1 MKKILLGLMVASLL
15 TTTGCDSS
23 KTVIG
28 ILQTADHSALD
39 LAREGFISVL
49 ENSKE
54 LLWVCCYGRV
64 PMANEPIKKKIKTGI
79 SKNI

>member
-39 LAREGFISVL
+39 LAREGYISVL
-49 ENSKE
+49 EKS
-54 LLWVCCYGRV
+54 
-64 PMANEPIKKKIKTGI
+64 
-79 SKNI
+79 